1 MPDGSEYEGNKT
13 AVNQKIVEIIGLDVQ
28 QFAQMVMIAQG
39 IFLRLLHAQ
48 SQERG
53 LIFSRIFDTRIYR
66 RVQDELKQEA
76 RESQEALLENRKDVR
91 REMEHAV
98 CPPEYAR
105 REEWER
111 ELKAEL
117 EPDFSL
123 ILPMLRE
130 MTNGGVR
137 RLERLSVRIEEN
149 QRKYGQTAAALEA
162 AQAVNQLF
170 EGLKQ
175 AEDRK
180 RELSDSQRP
189 MEELQEGLKL
199 RKRQKE

>member
-1 MPDGSEYEGNKT
+1 MPAGRSG
-13 AVNQKIVEIIGLDVQ
+13 
-28 QFAQMVMIAQG
+28 
-39 IFLRLLHAQ
+39 R
-48 SQERG
+48 
-53 LIFSRIFDTRIYR
+53 
-66 RVQDELKQEA
+66 
-76 RESQEALLENRKDVR
+76 
-91 REMEHAV
+91 
-98 CPPEYAR
+98 
-105 REEWER
+105 R

-180 RELSDSQRP
+180 RELS
-189 MEELQEGLKL
+189 
-199 RKRQKE
+199 RQPEADGGAAGRD